1 MLVKKDNNE
10 NTNVKIKSLIGQ
22 DAVFEGSLHAKETT
36 RVDGLIKG
44 DVTIDEVLILGVS
57 GRIVGNVNAATIMVG
72 GQVEGDLYAK
82 EKIIISATGKVNGNL
97 HTKKLIVDE
106 NAVFHGQCFMEE
118 EKPADTAK
126 ASPVQPAISG
136 AKPPV
141 QAL

>member
-1 MLVKKDNNE
+1 MLVKKDNSE

-57 GRIVGNVNAATIMVG
+57 GKIVGNVTAATIMVG
-72 GQVEGDLYAK
+72 GQVEGDLHAK

-106 NAVFHGQCFMEE
+106 NAVFHGQCFMED
-118 EKPADTAK
+118 EKSAAK
-126 ASPVQPAISG
+126 AAPATQNPVNAPVQSVNP
-136 AKPPV
+136 
-141 QAL
+141 